1 MGWMMRLR
9 LVGVGVFL
17 ALVVAGCGGGSLSL
31 SEYAAQGQAVVT
43 VMEERIA
50 TLDAGR
56 NSQTSTVEDVR
67 TYWDR
72 RLEARVRALA
82 GLQDLNP
89 PDQIADLAGTG
100 LELFS
105 RLIAAEEALAVRVA
119 AFETVTEPGQWWDT
133 PEGDA
138 VQAVEEEIDA
148 LCNVFQAMYDATTER
163 IILSDAPWIPSEM
176 KEIIQIDIGCQQ

>member
-1 MGWMMRLR
+1 MRLR
-9 LVGVGVFL
+9 RVWVGACLG
-17 ALVVAGCGGGSLSL
+17 LVVAACGGGSLTL

-67 TYWDR
+67 AYWDR

-82 GLQDLNP
+82 GFQDLNP

-119 AFETVTEPGQWWDT
+119 AYETVTEPGQWWDT
-133 PEGDA
+133 PEGEA
-138 VQAVEEEIDA
+138 VQAVEDEIDA

-163 IILSDAPWIPSEM
+163 IVLSDAPWIPSEM